1 MSRIVDFIKARP
13 VATTLAGAALLLAGV
28 GVASAQ
34 YQGGWGGP
42 GGWRHGGH
50 GGPGGWGRQARMER
64 FCAMPSARFQ
74 PVVRAYVKADL
85 NLTPAQAAEFDKLA
99 DVIAPAFEA
108 IKGDVCGNFGPNAA
122 KATPP
127 EKLEKLAAAL
137 RKAAD
142 AAQSAVAP
150 AKSFYGQLD
159 DAQKAQID
167 QRMQQRRAMMG
178 MQGQGQGRMGGQWG
192 GGPGGQGGQMMGP
205 GGQGGWG
212 RGGMGG
218 GYGQSPSGP
227 GGPFYQG
234 QQQ

>member
-1 MSRIVDFIKARP
+1 MSKFSDFIKSRP
-13 VATTLAGAALLLAGV
+13 LMSALIGGAVLVAGV
-28 GVASAQ
+28 GMASAQ
-34 YQGGWGGP
+34 YRGGP
-42 GGWRHGGH
+42 GGGWGAQ

-64 FCAMPSARFQ
+64 FCNMPSARFQ

-85 NLTPAQAAEFDKLA
+85 NLTAAQSAEFDKLA

-108 IKGDVCGNFGPNAA
+108 IKGDVCGNFGPNAP

-142 AAQSAVAP
+142 AAQAAVAP

-159 DAQKAQID
+159 DAQKTQID
-167 QRMQQRRAMMG
+167 QRMQQRRQMSMH
-178 MQGQGQGRMGGQWG
+178 GQNHGRMEGRGEGRWWR
-192 GGPGGQGGQMMGP
+192 GPIMGPGGQMMGP
-205 GGQGGWG
+205 GGN
-212 RGGMGG
+212 MGQM
-218 GYGQSPSGP
+218 YGQSPNGP

-234 QQQ
+234 GGQ